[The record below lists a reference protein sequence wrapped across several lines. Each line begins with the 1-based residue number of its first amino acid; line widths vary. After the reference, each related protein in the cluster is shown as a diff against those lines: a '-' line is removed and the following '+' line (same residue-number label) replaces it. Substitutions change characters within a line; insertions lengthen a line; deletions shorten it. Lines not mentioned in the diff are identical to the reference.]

1 MAAFT
6 RRFVVGLAA
15 TVALGSVSLGLSA
28 RDEPAAIPYAVPAAI
43 PPADAVVPVHAI
55 EPVRPEAAVSLEWS
69 GPPVVRLNR
78 PNDYTL
84 TVRNVSSQAVQR
96 VTVQVRAT
104 PGATVVAD
112 KPAAADG
119 VLLWELPALDAKQ
132 SKDFKLRVTPTRCGE
147 AGCQAWVTLTGTAA
161 MKMKVQEPKLTVSVE
176 APAKVAVGDAVEVKV
191 FARNAGDCAA
201 ENVTVILRTPSGD
214 VPVFRP
220 GRATESLWL
229 LADNTTTGSL
239 ELFTLIFKIIAFPTI
254 GDTTDIEFTNSAM
267 LPFGTGVYD
276 RPSLAGTITVLTPGT
291 VPIVGSDVLALTALL
306 LLVLSRR
313 SGRKPM
319 AASRVALR

>member
-1 MAAFT
+1 MKSSFGIAI
-6 RRFVVGLAA
+6 VW
-15 TVALGSVSLGLSA
+15 ALTLLLGLNTAQASVVTGNPIWGGD
-28 RDEPAAIPYAVPAAI
+28 RQGYVGEQVTLSLTEPELVGFDGAELIFSYDTSVLQFV
-43 PPADAVVPVHAI
+43 DAGSNAH
-55 EPVRPEAAVSLEWS
+55 
-69 GPPVVRLNR
+69 
-78 PNDYTL
+78 
-84 TVRNVSSQAVQR
+84 
-96 VTVQVRAT
+96 
-104 PGATVVAD
+104 
-112 KPAAADG
+112 
-119 VLLWELPALDAKQ
+119 
-132 SKDFKLRVTPTRCGE
+132 VTPLL
-147 AGCQAWVTLTGTAA
+147 QALTG
-161 MKMKVQEPKLTVSVE
+161 
-176 APAKVAVGDAVEVKV
+176 G
-191 FARNAGDCAA
+191 
-201 ENVTVILRTPSGD
+201 
-214 VPVFRP
+214 P